1 MCHSINHVPFYSRFS
16 SITTFLGNAKGIYA
30 AALGTE
36 ILCIA
41 AAEIGEN

>member
-1 MCHSINHVPFYSRFS
+1 LLEFFHHARK
-16 SITTFLGNAKGIYA
+16 LYA

-41 AAEIGEN
+41 AAEIGENSASTFLASTLQAL